1 MKNNNFES
9 NIERG
14 DFQIEYPD
22 HADRKRKRP
31 AARFDEQAHEDLSLG
46 LIEVLSKIE
55 SNLGGSSSSAS
66 SIAQPLVEPSPAAS
80 AYIDRGLPLPDGYGL
95 DRLVA
100 LVRDPEWVFT
110 YWELNGPALAGIK
123 AERGE
128 SFVNDC
134 AWVLRV
140 YRVDENSA
148 VDMEIEPNVGGW
160 YVQVGT
166 SGRYVFEM
174 ALLSPEGE
182 WLSLLVST
190 MLGAPYA
197 GVSSR
202 IDEEWRLLPDE
213 EAALSASLRDAL
225 DLQNSSSKGGS
236 SGPLGSSRLMSSFS
250 VVSSR
255 AFLGGSESGR
265 AIVGV
270 GFSSGAFVG
279 ASGVSSGGGVA
290 GSWHFPGS
298 SGHVPGS
305 GASGGSGGFSW
316 IVAPTG
322 AHEPQFERPSING
335 GGPNWNTQ
343 PALPQTPR
351 GKSQQGHF
359 KVKLPRVLY
368 NINIPRPTWPP
379 RLVSS
384 TKTLKAS

>member
-1 MKNNNFES
+1 MKNNNIDS
-9 NIERG
+9 IITRG
-14 DFQIEYPD
+14 DFNVEYPD

-31 AARFDEQAHEDLSLG
+31 AARFDDQAHEDLSPG
-46 LIEVLSKIE
+46 LIEVLAKVE
-55 SNLGGSSSSAS
+55 SQLGGSSPTAS
-66 SIAQPLVEPSPAAS
+66 SSVQPITEPAAAS
-80 AYIDRGLPLPDGYGL
+80 GYIDRGLPLPEGYGL

-110 YWELNGPALAGIK
+110 YWELNGPALATIK
-123 AERGE
+123 AQRGE
-128 SFVNDC
+128 KFVEDC

-148 VDMEIEPNVGGW
+148 VDMEIEPGMGGW

-190 MLGAPYA
+190 LLGAPYA

-213 EAALSASLRDAL
+213 EAALNASLRDAL

-279 ASGVSSGGGVA
+279 ASGVSSGGVA
-290 GSWHFPGS
+290 GSWQFPGS

-322 AHEPQFERPSING
+322 AHEPQLERPAING
-335 GGPNWNTQ
+335 GGPNWNAQ
-343 PALPQTPR
+343 PALAQTAR

-379 RLVSS
+379 RLV
-384 TKTLKAS
+384 LKKALTAG